1 MDVQIYGLKKSAATR
16 KAERFFKERRLKIQ
30 FFDLLERPLS
40 KGEATRF
47 AQKVGGLLELV
58 DKESKIYAAMGFEHM
73 RLSEERWLE
82 HLQDHPDLLKLP
94 LVRLGKN
101 LGVGEDEAVWTKW
114 LEQT

>member
-1 MDVQIYGLKKSAATR
+1 MDVQIYGLKKSATTR
-16 KAERFFKERRLKIQ
+16 KAERFFKERRFKIQ

-58 DKESKIYAAMGFEHM
+58 DKESKTYALMGFEHM
-73 RLSEERWLE
+73 RLSEDRWLE
-82 HLQDHPDLLKLP
+82 QLQDHPDLLKLP

-101 LGVGEDEAVWTKW
+101 LGVGDDESAWKKW
-114 LEQT
+114 LE